1 MSNKTLINDLTT
13 GNTTKKLLLFSWP
26 FMLSNLLQMFY
37 NLVDMIVVGQYVGSV
52 GLSAVSNGGDAL
64 QLATMIC
71 IGFSSAGQVIISQN
85 IGMGNMSNVRKTIGT
100 IFTFMAA
107 GSVLISIVGMLGMD
121 WFMNAINV
129 PEESVTHAIDYAI
142 VCMWGLFFVYQYNAI
157 SAILRGMGESKRP
170 LLFIAIA
177 TVSNLILDLIF
188 VAGFRMGPRGAALAT
203 VMGQAISFICSIIY
217 LYRRR
222 ESFGFDFKL
231 KSFVVDKS
239 ILLGLLRLGLP
250 MALQHCTISFS
261 RLFVSSYINSYGLIV
276 SAVNS
281 VGRKI
286 SECAMVV
293 SNALSSAGTSMIGQ
307 NLGAGKLGR
316 ISKTVLSCIVI
327 GLTFSAILSLIMLL
341 FPEEVFRLFTSESEV
356 LAMSHRYVLVA
367 VLNFFGF
374 SLRSPMMALMN
385 GVGNSI
391 LSFCIGIIDAVL
403 GRILLAVF
411 LGVILEMGI
420 MGFWL
425 GDVFAGYIPAI
436 VGGLYFLSGRW
447 KNRRPIMAA
456 GK

>member
-85 IGMGNMSNVRKTIGT
+85 IGLGNMSNVRKTIGT

-129 PEESVTHAIDYAI
+129 PEESVTHAKDYAI

-188 VAGFRMGPRGAALAT
+188 VAGFRLGPRGAALAT

-222 ESFGFDFKL
+222 ESFGFDFKPR
-231 KSFVVDKS
+231 SFVIDKS

-307 NLGAGKLGR
+307 NLGAEKLGR

-327 GLTFSAILSLIMLL
+327 GLSFSVILSLIMVL

-447 KNRRPIMAA
+447 KNRKPIIAA
-456 GK
+456 GE